1 MVCGEW
7 CGWRKWGWTKV
18 GLESEV
24 RFSCLRRRN
33 ESLATECLAAIASAS
48 YTLSRPC
55 ADDTVSISAVYVHS
69 EKEQEKKGKRD
80 WRVVVV
86 WVVKLGRGR
95 QSRFGKC
102 KNRAEWMGV
111 AGLRD

>member
-1 MVCGEW
+1 M
-7 CGWRKWGWTKV
+7 
-18 GLESEV
+18 

-69 EKEQEKKGKRD
+69 EKEQKKKKEKETGGLSSFGSSN
-80 WRVVVV
+80 
-86 WVVKLGRGR
+86 WVEAVS
-95 QSRFGKC
+95 Q
-102 KNRAEWMGV
+102 
-111 AGLRD
+111 GLENVRIERNGWV